1 MTKKRPK
8 FGAIPTLNM
17 PQKSF
22 EKVPTTP
29 RPAKPVVK
37 EHPAVDV
44 STVKRVCHKS
54 FTEFCGRAGSL
65 KSIKEWDICAKED
78 RMVLKKSAEPSLCL
92 PQVELMVDDSLG
104 FTIKVYGWLLPD
116 DHILYTKYL
125 RSMRNITLSDL
136 VKELAESF
144 VVCPGTEQREL
155 HSNIVHHVIPMS
167 VDPFDCSDNELENF
181 SFKEY
186 WRSRKCQLLVESDE
200 NCQCCK
206 EQSYSMQRSSQAKQR
221 RMSEPGHLYAPVSK
235 TAPDRLK
242 LTLREQR
249 LKCADLER

>member
-29 RPAKPVVK
+29 RPARPVVK

-78 RMVLKKSAEPSLCL
+78 RMVFKKSAEPSLCL
-92 PQVELMVDDSLG
+92 PQLELMVDDSLG

-144 VVCPGTEQREL
+144 VVSRGTEQTEL
-155 HSNIVHHVIPMS
+155 HST
-167 VDPFDCSDNELENF
+167 PFQHSLSCNSN
-181 SFKEY
+181 
-186 WRSRKCQLLVESDE
+186 
-200 NCQCCK
+200 
-206 EQSYSMQRSSQAKQR
+206 
-221 RMSEPGHLYAPVSK
+221 VSGS
-235 TAPDRLK
+235 
-242 LTLREQR
+242 
-249 LKCADLER
+249 